1 MKPIATLTAVGSLTV
16 LAACVEPYPNDPT
29 NLANPAATFCV
40 DQGNQ
45 YEVRQDAAGN
55 AVGYCIQP
63 NGTEVDA
70 WEYFRVNAT

>member
-1 MKPIATLTAVGSLTV
+1 MKAVLALTAAAGTLT
-16 LAACVEPYPNDPT
+16 LAACVEPYPNDAT